1 MNRLDT
7 SGQLGTSEKLN
18 NMSRLGR
25 TALNAIAVGVVGFT
39 MSHTSGAKAIP
50 TSFNQIKPSAQN
62 VQISPESAKI
72 QYGKFFVTGF
82 TNQLTHETMNGFY
95 DVPLFERFI
104 ILTAEQYNSFAGRY
118 DGSLIPGG
126 ALTVYNARIFESSE
140 GEDPRSPKSI
150 FLNNLRKNP
159 RYRDAELYAVDM
171 DRILEFG
178 DEQPGVRFWVK
189 LPKGR

>member
-1 MNRLDT
+1 
-7 SGQLGTSEKLN
+7 
-18 NMSRLGR
+18 
-25 TALNAIAVGVVGFT
+25 
-39 MSHTSGAKAIP
+39 
-50 TSFNQIKPSAQN
+50 
-62 VQISPESAKI
+62 
-72 QYGKFFVTGF
+72 
-82 TNQLTHETMNGFY
+82 MNGFY

-150 FLNNLRKNP
+150 FLNNLRKDP